1 MFPASSSSQDPGLGS
16 LDLRA
21 NVALD
26 LFADLDPNAAQS
38 EIQASYEIM
47 VWLASFG
54 GALPIG
60 YSRNSGC
67 LTQYVGDVPL

>member
-1 MFPASSSSQDPGLGS
+1 MFPTSPSDKGLGPGS

-26 LFADLDPNAAQS
+26 LFADLDPNAAQN
-38 EIQASYEIM
+38 ETHAGYEIM

-54 GALPIG
+54 GAEPIG
-60 YSRNSGC
+60 YSRKSGC
-67 LTQYVGDVPL
+67 LTQHVGNVPL

>member
-1 MFPASSSSQDPGLGS
+1 MFPTSSSSEDSALGG

-26 LFADLDPNAAQS
+26 LFADLDPDAAQS
-38 EIQASYEIM
+38 EIRASYEIM

-54 GALPIG
+54 GVEPIG
-60 YSRNSGC
+60 YSRKSGC
-67 LTQYVGDVPL
+67 LTQYVGDAPL

>member
-1 MFPASSSSQDPGLGS
+1 MFPASLTSKGPGSGS

-26 LFADLDPNAAQS
+26 LFADLDPNAAQN
-38 EIQASYEIM
+38 ETQASYEIM

-54 GALPIG
+54 GAEPIG
-60 YSRNSGC
+60 YSRKSGC
-67 LTQYVGDVPL
+67 LTQHIGDVPL

>member
-1 MFPASSSSQDPGLGS
+1 MFPTSSSGMSPGSGS
-16 LDLRA
+16 YDLRA

-26 LFADLDPNAAQS
+26 LFADMDPNAAQS

-54 GALPIG
+54 DVEPVG
-60 YSRNSGC
+60 YSRKSVC
-67 LTQYVGDVPL
+67 LTQHIGDVSL

>member
-1 MFPASSSSQDPGLGS
+1 MLSASSNSKDLGLGG
-16 LDLRA
+16 LDLKA

-26 LFADLDPNAAQS
+26 LFADLDPIAAQS

-54 GALPIG
+54 DAEPIG
-60 YSRNSGC
+60 YSRKSGC
-67 LTQYVGDVPL
+67 LTQYIEDTPL